1 MNLTTMKETLF
12 FMKMKEKVMMS
23 RFFLKLVCIN
33 IIALN
38 KLNFSVDK
46 VVGKSP
52 NTTNHKKKEPSR
64 INTASI
70 ANNVVNTQP
79 SWVTLT
85 HQHDH
90 VRILAP
96 VSTMG

>member
-1 MNLTTMKETLF
+1 
-12 FMKMKEKVMMS
+12 MMS

-38 KLNFSVDK
+38 KLNFSVNN

-52 NTTNHKKKEPSR
+52 TTTNHKEKEPSR

-79 SWVTLT
+79 SWVT
-85 HQHDH
+85 
-90 VRILAP
+90 
-96 VSTMG
+96 

>member
-1 MNLTTMKETLF
+1 
-12 FMKMKEKVMMS
+12 MMS
-23 RFFLKLVCIN
+23 RLFLKLVCIN

-52 NTTNHKKKEPSR
+52 TTTNHKKKEPSR

-96 VSTMG
+96 VCTMG